1 MSRIP
6 DYDQMRDMLAEYET
20 ECAEGD
26 TIYDIIRYGNMGG
39 WEAMKDEEV
48 LESFVDFFGEHK
60 IPKIDLDKEAIKRE
74 DLRIQNQGDDILEG
88 RHEAMQRFTNRL
100 NEKE

>member
-6 DYDQMRDMLAEYET
+6 DYDKMRDMLAEYET

-39 WEAMKDEEV
+39 WEAMTDEEV
-48 LESFVDFFGEHK
+48 LESFVEYFDSYK
-60 IPKIDLDKEAIKRE
+60 IPKKPLTE
-74 DLRIQNQGDDILEG
+74 DEMNQMALKNEDQRIERGDDNPISIHMFRDQMMEDD
-88 RHEAMQRFTNRL
+88 
-100 NEKE
+100 

>member
-6 DYDQMRDMLAEYET
+6 DYEMMRDMLAEYET

-39 WEAMKDEEV
+39 WEAIKDEEV

-60 IPKIDLDKEAIKRE
+60 IPKIDFNQEALKNE
-74 DLRIQNQGDDILEG
+74 DQKIERGDP
-88 RHEAMQRFTNRL
+88 R
-100 NEKE
+100 